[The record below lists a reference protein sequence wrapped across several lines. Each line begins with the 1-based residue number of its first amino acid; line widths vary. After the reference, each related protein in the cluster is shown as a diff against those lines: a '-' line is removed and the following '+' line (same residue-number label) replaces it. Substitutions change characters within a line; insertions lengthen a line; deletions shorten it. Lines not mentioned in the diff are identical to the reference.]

1 MGYSRGGPLGKL
13 TSLMG
18 RVLYGL
24 TFLALLPVALVAWAD
39 ATRNSIHIATPQS
52 ILWGSVLGA
61 SGLAIVALGMLSL
74 WIYGGGLPMNAYP
87 PARFVSR
94 GVYALIPHP
103 IYGGFVMMCG
113 GVALFFGSASGL
125 WLVVP
130 SVALACA
137 ALVLGYELPDLRRR
151 FGEQASFACLVDRT
165 DAKPLILCRLRV
177 SIAILL
183 PWLAAYGM
191 IWLLGRPAKTVATYM
206 SFEQRFPVFE
216 WTELLYGSTYLVVML
231 TPFLLQTEDEL
242 RQFVVRG
249 LTAMSLIFP
258 LYLLLPIFV
267 PPRSF
272 QPVTAI
278 GNLLLWER
286 TPYSGA
292 GAFPSFHILW
302 AMIAASILGRRR
314 LWRRSL
320 WWTWAILVA
329 VSCVTTGMHSIVDV
343 LTGVAAFA
351 LVVEMG
357 KIWTTILRWAEWI
370 ANSWQERRIGA
381 VRIINHGGY
390 AAAAAFV
397 GIILIAALLPV
408 GSELVTASIF
418 VCAIVSAA
426 LWAQWVEGSPALL
439 RPLGF
444 YGGMFGAIL
453 GAISAALLGIS
464 LWTVLAAICVAAPWI
479 QGIGR
484 LRCLV
489 QGCCHGRATETA
501 EGIIYSHP
509 RSRVCR
515 LSQLK
520 GIPVHATP
528 VYSILWNGLTGLMLL
543 RLITLHASSSLIGGI
558 YLLLSGCG
566 RFVEEAY
573 RGEPQTRSVL
583 GLRFYQWIAALTV
596 IAGAVVTTINADP
609 IVQGFQVRFSAVI
622 LAAGCGMIAWFV
634 TGVDFPESSRRFARL
649 T

>member
-1 MGYSRGGPLGKL
+1 MGKL
-13 TSLMG
+13 TPLMG
-18 RVLYGL
+18 RILYGL
-24 TFLALLPVALVAWAD
+24 FFVAVLPVALVAWAD
-39 ATRNSIHIATPQS
+39 ATRNSIHIATPES
-52 ILWGSVLGA
+52 IFWGSVLGA
-61 SGLAIVALGMLSL
+61 FGLAIVTLGMLSL
-74 WIYGGGLPMNAYP
+74 WVYGGGLPMNAYP
-87 PARFVSR
+87 PVRFVSR

-113 GVALFFGSASGL
+113 GVALFSGSASGL

-137 ALVLGYELPDLRRR
+137 ALVLGYEVPDLRRR
-151 FGEQASFACLVDRT
+151 FGEQASFTCRADHADV
-165 DAKPLILCRLRV
+165 KSSILCRLRV
-177 SIAILL
+177 SIAVLL
-183 PWLAAYGM
+183 PWLAGYGM
-191 IWLLGRPAKTVATYM
+191 IWLLGRPGNAVATYM
-206 SFEQRFPVFE
+206 PFEQKIPVFE
-216 WTELLYGSTYLVVML
+216 WTELLYGSTYLVVVL
-231 TPFLLQTEDEL
+231 TPFLLRTRDEL
-242 RQFVVRG
+242 RQFAVRG

-286 TPYSGA
+286 TQYSGA
-292 GAFPSFHILW
+292 GAFPSFHIVW
-302 AMIAASILGRRR
+302 ALIATSILGRGR
-314 LWRRSL
+314 LWKQFF
-320 WWTWAILVA
+320 WWTWTALVA
-329 VSCVTTGMHSIVDV
+329 VSCITTGMHSVVDV
-343 LTGVAAFA
+343 LAGIAAFV
-351 LVVEMG
+351 LVVNMSR
-357 KIWTTILRWAEWI
+357 IWTTVLRRAEWI
-370 ANSWQERRIGA
+370 ANSWKERRIGV

-397 GIILIAALLPV
+397 GTILIASLLPI
-408 GSELVTASIF
+408 GSELVIASIF
-418 VCAIVSAA
+418 VCAIVGAA
-426 LWAQWVEGSPALL
+426 LWAQLVEGSPALL

-444 YGGMFGAIL
+444 YGGMFGAIF
-453 GAISAALLGIS
+453 GAIPAAFLGIS
-464 LWTVLAAICVAAPWI
+464 PWTVLAAICVAAPWI

-489 QGCCHGRATETA
+489 QGCCHGRATETV
-501 EGIIYSHP
+501 EGIVYSHP

-515 LSQLK
+515 LTQLK
-520 GIPVHATP
+520 GIPLHATP

-543 RLITLHASSSLIGGI
+543 RLVTLHISSSLIGGI

-573 RGEPQTRSVL
+573 RGEPQTKSVF

-596 IAGAVVTTINADP
+596 ISGALVTTVNADP
-609 IVQGFQVRFSAVI
+609 IAQGFQVRFSAVI
-622 LAAGCGMIAWFV
+622 LATGCGMIAWFV

>member
-1 MGYSRGGPLGKL
+1 MGKL
-13 TSLMG
+13 TPLMG
-18 RVLYGL
+18 RALYGL
-24 TFLALLPVALVAWAD
+24 FFVALLPITLVAWAH
-39 ATRNSIHIATPQS
+39 ATRNSIHVATPES
-52 ILWGSVLGA
+52 IFWGGLLGTF
-61 SGLAIVALGMLSL
+61 GLSIVTLGMLSL
-74 WIYGGGLPMNAYP
+74 WVDGGGLPMNAYP
-87 PARFVSR
+87 PTRFVSR

-103 IYGGFVMMCG
+103 IYGGFVMTCG
-113 GVALFFGSASGL
+113 GIALFFGSASGL

-151 FGEQASFACLVDRT
+151 FGEQASFTCPADDA
-165 DAKPLILCRLRV
+165 DAKPSILCRLRA
-177 SIAILL
+177 SIAVLL
-183 PWLAAYGM
+183 PWLAGFGM
-191 IWLLGRPAKTVATYM
+191 IWLLGRRGDTVATYM
-206 SFEQRFPVFE
+206 PFEEHNPVFE
-216 WTELLYGSTYLVVML
+216 WTELPYGSTYLVVML
-231 TPFLLQTEDEL
+231 TPFLLQTRDEL
-242 RQFVVRG
+242 RQFAVRG

-292 GAFPSFHILW
+292 GAFPSFHIVW
-302 AMIAASILGRRR
+302 ALIAASILGRGR
-314 LWRRSL
+314 LWKQFF
-320 WWTWAILVA
+320 WWTWAALVA
-329 VSCVTTGMHSIVDV
+329 VSCVTTGMHSVVDV
-343 LTGVAAFA
+343 LAGVAAFV
-351 LVVEMG
+351 LVVKMSR
-357 KIWTTILRWAEWI
+357 IWTTILRRAEWI
-370 ANSWQERRIGA
+370 ANSWQERRIGM

-390 AAAAAFV
+390 AAAATFV
-397 GIILIAALLPV
+397 GIILIAALLPI

-418 VCAIVSAA
+418 VCAIVGAA

-453 GAISAALLGIS
+453 GAIPAAFLGIS
-464 LWTVLAAICVAAPWI
+464 PWTVLAAICVAAPWI

-489 QGCCHGRATETA
+489 QGCCHGRATETV
-501 EGIIYSHP
+501 EGIVYSHP

-515 LSQLK
+515 LAQLK
-520 GIPVHATP
+520 GIPLHATP
-528 VYSILWNGLTGLMLL
+528 VYSILWNVLTGLMLF
-543 RLITLHASSSLIGGI
+543 RLVTLHISSSLIGGI

-596 IAGAVVTTINADP
+596 ISGALVTTINADP
-609 IVQGFQVRFSAVI
+609 IAQGFQIRFSAVI
-622 LAAGCGMIAWFV
+622 LAVGCGMIAWFV